1 MLPAKLSAN
10 KQKTNP
16 LQILSMDW
24 RLSSKLINFGMGIGY
39 LVGVSNKDIHSF
51 SAKTLQSD
59 A

>member
-24 RLSSKLINFGMGIGY
+24 RLSSKLINFGIS
-39 LVGVSNKDIHSF
+39 VG
-51 SAKTLQSD
+51 
-59 A
+59 